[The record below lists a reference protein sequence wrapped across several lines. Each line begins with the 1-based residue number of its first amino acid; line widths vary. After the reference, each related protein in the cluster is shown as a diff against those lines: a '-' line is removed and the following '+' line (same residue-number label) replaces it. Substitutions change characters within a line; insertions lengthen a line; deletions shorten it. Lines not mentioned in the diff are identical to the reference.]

1 MDEPPDV
8 DSLVAGLQA
17 DSDSARKYAV
27 FKLKTLLGDPSFA
40 DAFIR
45 AEGLFALREAV
56 LDSSGNLQ
64 AYALGSLNALLEL
77 DMAWECCDE
86 GVLEKVGLSCDFV
99 CWRRGSV
106 RGYWYRGRTANVE
119 VKVENMN
126 SSSDIA

>member
-86 GVLEKVGLSCDFV
+86 GVLEKVGLIFLILWKRGTSED
-99 CWRRGSV
+99 RRNAGV
-106 RGYWYRGRTANVE
+106 VGE
-119 VKVENMN
+119 
-126 SSSDIA
+126 SDMWW